1 MDRFILIVND
11 HDEYYMFPVN
21 SFVGAVYA
29 SATTTTLY
37 FEKAP
42 MAYSFTFTHVAGHA
56 PMFLKE
62 FGDLCNMSPKNVI
75 EFNDVSSHY
84 DSDYISTVSAGTKIV
99 VK

>member
-11 HDEYYMFPVN
+11 HDEYYMFPVS
-21 SFVGAVYA
+21 SFIGADFGL
-29 SATTTTLY
+29 ATSTNLY

-42 MAYSFTFTHVAGHA
+42 MAYSFKFTHGSGQA

-75 EFNDVSSHY
+75 EFNNVSGHY
-84 DSDYISTVSAGTKIV
+84 DSDYITAVSTGTPIV
-99 VK
+99 VR

>member
-11 HDEYYMFPVN
+11 HDEYWMFPVS
-21 SFVGAVYA
+21 SFVGAKYSTAQDTV
-29 SATTTTLY
+29 LY

-42 MAYSFTFTHVAGHA
+42 MAFSFKFRHGSGHA

-75 EFNDVSSHY
+75 EFNDLSGHF
-84 DSDYISTVSAGTKIV
+84 DSDYITAVTAGTPIV

>member
-11 HDEYYMFPVN
+11 HDEYYMFPVS

-29 SATTTTLY
+29 SATTTKLY

-42 MAYSFTFTHVAGHA
+42 MAYSFIFTHTSGAA

-75 EFNDVSSHY
+75 EFNDLNSYY
-84 DSDYISTVSAGTKIV
+84 DSDYITDVSVGTKIV